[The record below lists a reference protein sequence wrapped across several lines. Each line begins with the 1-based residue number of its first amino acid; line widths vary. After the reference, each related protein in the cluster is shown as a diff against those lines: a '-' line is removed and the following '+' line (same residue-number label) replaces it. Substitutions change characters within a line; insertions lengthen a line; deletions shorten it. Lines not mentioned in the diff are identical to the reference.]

1 MLFTTKNL
9 DPKYNNASAF
19 QIALFSLNSAATT
32 LYLVLMEYVA
42 YYINGIVGF
51 TVVFASA
58 LLTALR
64 VFDGLID
71 PMIGFIVDRSQ
82 GRFGKFR
89 PFMVLGNLLMLISV
103 LLMFNTTHL
112 VPDALCLPYFVL
124 VYVIYVFGYT
134 FQMIVAKSGQTVMTD
149 NPKMRPLTSYFDS
162 LFVTSCYGG
171 AALYASAYLVPKYG
185 GYTNPA
191 LFREFTFAIA
201 GLSIVCTILGVI
213 GIWNKD
219 RPEYYNA
226 EGAVQKIR
234 LRDYWEVL
242 RHNKPIR
249 QLVASASVNKFT
261 STVYNNITVCV
272 MLFGIMMQNYAMAG
286 EIGLLTIF
294 PNLIVV
300 TLGVTLAQRI
310 GQKHTYT
317 LFMYAAIVLQI
328 IQMFF
333 LIRVD
338 ISGVSF
344 SNLCGTTVAFMVI
357 YILLNGAK
365 SVSNS
370 IVVPMIAD
378 CSDYEVYRSGMYV
391 PGFMGALFALVDQV
405 ISSLATIFVGL
416 MVAMIGFTDVL
427 PQVDD
432 PVTPELKTMTVFMY
446 CVVPLLGWVFSLI
459 VMHNYELDKNKMQ
472 EINRKKHQRR
482 KLLHDRLNRSRKE
495 DSEEE
500 TQI

>member
-1 MLFTTKNL
+1 MVFSTKNL

-19 QIALFSLNSAATT
+19 QIALFTLNSAATT

-71 PMIGFIVDRSQ
+71 PMIGFIVDRFE

-89 PFMVLGNLLMLISV
+89 PFMILGNLLMLISV

-112 VPDALCLPYFVL
+112 IPEGMRLPYFIL

-149 NPKMRPLTSYFDS
+149 NPKMRPLVSYFDS

-171 AALYASAYLVPKYG
+171 TALYASAYLVPKYG
-185 GYTNPA
+185 SYTNPA
-191 LFREFTFAIA
+191 LFREFTFVIA
-201 GLSIVCTILGVI
+201 GISIGCTILGVI

-219 RPEYYNA
+219 RPEFYNV
-226 EGAVQKIR
+226 GGVTKIS
-234 LRDYWEVL
+234 LRDYWDVL

-249 QLVASASVNKFT
+249 QLVMSASMNKFT

-272 MLFGIMMQNYAMAG
+272 MLFGIMMGNYAMAG

-294 PNLIVV
+294 PNLIIV
-300 TLGVTLAQRI
+300 TLGVMLAQHI
-310 GQKHTYT
+310 GQKNTYT
-317 LFMYAAIVLQI
+317 LFMYLAIGLQI
-328 IQMFF
+328 VFMVFVY
-333 LIRVD
+333 RAD
-338 ISGVSF
+338 IYGISF
-344 SNLCGTTVAFMVI
+344 ANLTGTGIAFMVL
-357 YILLNGAK
+357 YVLLNGAK

-405 ISSLATIFVGL
+405 ISSLATIFVGA
-416 MVAMIGFTDVL
+416 MVAIIGFTEVL
-427 PQVDD
+427 PQVED
-432 PVTPELKTMTVFMY
+432 PLTNELKLMTIFMY
-446 CVVPLLGWVFSLI
+446 CVVPLLGWIFSLV
-459 VMHNYELDKNKMQ
+459 VMHSYELDKGKMQ
-472 EINRKKHQRR
+472 EINRSKHKRKKMGERIHE
-482 KLLHDRLNRSRKE
+482 KKSDKA
-495 DSEEE
+495 
-500 TQI
+500 